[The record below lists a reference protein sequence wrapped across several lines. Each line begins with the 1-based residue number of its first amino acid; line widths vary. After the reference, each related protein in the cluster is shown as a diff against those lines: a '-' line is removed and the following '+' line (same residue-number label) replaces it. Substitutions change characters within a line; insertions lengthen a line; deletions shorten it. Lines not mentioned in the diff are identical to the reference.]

1 MANEYELTIDVD
13 ASPDAT
19 WAVVGDVTSVPRWYP
34 KYVECDVDG
43 DIRTLRSADGAEL
56 VERLLDRDDAERR
69 YAYTVIAGPPLRS
82 HLASFQVLAHGDG
95 STIVWHTRATF
106 LDEGIDTEE
115 RLGASQRDGLARLKA
130 LCEAPAGRFPPRR

>member
-13 ASPDAT
+13 APADAA

-34 KYVECDVDG
+34 KYVTCEVEG

-69 YAYTVIAGPPLRS
+69 YSYTVIAGPPLRS
-82 HLASFQVLAHGDG
+82 HLASFQVLPHGDG

-106 LDEGIDTEE
+106 LDETIDTEE
-115 RLGASQRDGLARLKA
+115 RLGASQRDGLERLKA
-130 LCEAPAGRFPPRR
+130 LCEAAAG

>member
-13 ASPDAT
+13 ASADAA

-34 KYVECDVDG
+34 KYVTCEVQG

-56 VERLLDRDDAERR
+56 VERLLDRDESERR
-69 YAYTVIAGPPLRS
+69 YAYTVVAGPPLRS
-82 HLASFQVLAHGDG
+82 HLASFQVLPHGDG

-106 LDEGIDTEE
+106 IDESIDSEE
-115 RLGASQRDGLARLKA
+115 RLGASQRDGLERLKA
-130 LCEAPAGRFPPRR
+130 LCEAAAG